1 MTDATIS
8 AMTGTVALPR
18 QNGEL
23 LFDEPWESRAFGIAV
38 ALSETGT
45 YAWDSFRTHLIGE
58 IEGWEIEN
66 GSDSSAPGPDG
77 EAWNYYRRWLASLEH
92 VLVEGGVISTD
103 ELASR
108 QLELAAHD
116 DHDHG
121 HDDEPEHD
129 HDHGDSHDQIHHKT
143 EVTT

>member
-1 MTDATIS
+1 MTDTTIS

-45 YAWDSFRTHLIGE
+45 YSWDSFRTHLIGE
-58 IEGWEIEN
+58 IEGWEVEH
-66 GSDSSAPGPDG
+66 GSDRSVPEPDG

-92 VLVEGGVISTD
+92 VLVEGGLISTD

-121 HDDEPEHD
+121 HA
-129 HDHGDSHDQIHHKT
+129 HDHGNGHDQTHHET
-143 EVTT
+143 EATT

>member
-1 MTDATIS
+1 MSGA
-8 AMTGTVALPR
+8 VALPR

-45 YAWDSFRTHLIGE
+45 YSWDNFRTHLIGE
-58 IEGWEIEN
+58 IEGWELEN
-66 GSDSSAPGPDG
+66 GSDCATPEPGG

-92 VLVEGGVISTD
+92 VLVEGGIISAD

-108 QLELAAHD
+108 QLELAAHG
-116 DHDHG
+116 DHDHDQG
-121 HDDEPEHD
+121 SDHD
-129 HDHGDSHDQIHHKT
+129 HDHGNSHDHTHHKT